1 MGLLMLFKMNVR
13 AQLKILMGETH
24 NDPQETSYKL
34 KENIINISLPA
45 CNVFRMRNNKLV
57 KSICIYL
64 HHVRKIKR
72 KTNKVMRLNCQ
83 VTCLLIIYLYIYI
96 YIYMQKHYFKHFK
109 LNRLFFTAAVQS
121 FDHFSCYWNIKLW
134 FTCNSLTPGHLQYLT
149 V

>member
-13 AQLKILMGETH
+13 GQLKILMGETH

-96 YIYMQKHYFKHFK
+96 YTCRNTI
-109 LNRLFFTAAVQS
+109 LNILSWIVCSSQLLCSHSITSAVTGTLNYGLPVT
-121 FDHFSCYWNIKLW
+121 H
-134 FTCNSLTPGHLQYLT
+134 
-149 V
+149 

>member
-13 AQLKILMGETH
+13 GQLKILMGETH

-96 YIYMQKHYFKHFK
+96 YTCRNTI
-109 LNRLFFTAAVQS
+109 L
-121 FDHFSCYWNIKLW
+121 NIKV
-134 FTCNSLTPGHLQYLT
+134 SGHTLANNLLIYIYIHAETLF
-149 V
+149 